1 MALTA
6 AVATM
11 LAPGLT
17 AITNAIT
24 SGLPIEISKF
34 ELGGLAAVAV
44 PSDTTTA
51 MPEAIYTGDPSRV
64 LLEQE
69 NGLAT
74 FNIILDE
81 AIGDFFVGNL
91 ALKIIDPVL
100 GTEVPLCVVM
110 FPSTVIKMASEENG
124 GATGETGNYYLV
136 KLVLKLSTMQSL
148 ATVTLSPTSFATLPS
163 VDSINSLADPSATN
177 YPHQLLLKAPETGA
191 PALLARRAGDNL
203 WWGFSL
209 SWPAGAHDFGVIS
222 GGYQGDAYQD
232 DGVEVLFGGY
242 FHLTDS
248 DVVEEINGGTNWS
261 GGTNINL
268 ISGGFWS

>member
-6 AVATM
+6 AVATL

-17 AITNAIT
+17 AMTNAIT

-34 ELGGLAAVAV
+34 ELGGLAAAEV
-44 PSDTTTA
+44 PSDATSA
-51 MPEAIYTGDPSRV
+51 LPSVIFTGDPSRV

-74 FNIILDE
+74 LNVILDE
-81 AIGDFFVGNL
+81 AIGDFFIGNL
-91 ALKIIDPVL
+91 ALKIIDPISGL
-100 GTEVPLCVVM
+100 EVPLAIIM
-110 FPSTVIKMASEENG
+110 FPTTVIKMAAEEHG

-136 KLVLKLSTMQSL
+136 KLVIKLSTMQSM
-148 ATVTLSPTSFATLPS
+148 ATVTLSSTSYATLPS
-163 VDSINSLADPSATN
+163 VDNVASLADPNATS

-191 PALLARRAGDNL
+191 PALLARRTGDSV

-209 SWPAGAHDFGVIS
+209 SWPADAHDFGIIS
-222 GGYQGDAYQD
+222 GGYQGDAYIN
-232 DGVEVLFGGY
+232 DGAEVLFGGY
-242 FHLTDS
+242 FHLDPN
-248 DVVEEINGGTNWS
+248 DVTEEITGGTNWV

-268 ISGGFWS
+268 ISGGSWS